1 MDMHDFAKRLPLIL
15 ATVTCALAATLV
27 VSPLS
32 QPANAVAQSR
42 LALDAPS
49 AIAKLQHLASAT
61 QMTTACLFGDTAILD
76 GHSVDL
82 YREPNVTFGE
92 RCVFESRVCRNGVL
106 TDGYYSHRSCH
117 VRPQPL

>member
-1 MDMHDFAKRLPLIL
+1 MGIHDFAKHLRLII
-15 ATVTCALAATLV
+15 ATVTCALAALLV
-27 VSPLS
+27 ISPLS
-32 QPANAVAQSR
+32 QPAKAVVQSR

-49 AIAKLQHLASAT
+49 ALVKLQHLTPAK
-61 QMTTACLFGDTAILD
+61 QMTVVCLFGDAPILD

-82 YREPNVTFGE
+82 YHESSVAFGE
-92 RCVFESRVCRNGVL
+92 RCVFESRVCRNGTL